1 MPTKKI
7 EIPQKVYQIKLTLL
21 GTSPPIW
28 RRLLVPA
35 DLTLEQLHDV
45 LQLAM
50 GWEDCHMHDFRIGQ
64 RRFGKPEPNDRFMGL
79 PGLGYGKL
87 RRRVDAAVGNERTAR
102 LFSVLG
108 RVGAKAV
115 YTYDFG
121 DGWEHAITVEKVLPP
136 EPGWAY
142 PACIDGKRHGPPE
155 DCGGIPG
162 FYNLL
167 EAVADSAHDQHEELR
182 DWLGGGFD
190 PEDFSVDEVNRRL
203 APLQRRRAS
212 H

>member
-1 MPTKKI
+1 MPATNAI
-7 EIPQKVYQIKLTLL
+7 EKSQEIYQIKITLL
-21 GTSPPIW
+21 GTDPPIW

-35 DLTLEQLHDV
+35 DLTLEQLHNV

-64 RRFGKPEPNDRFMGL
+64 QRYGAPDPMEQVFGGPRT
-79 PGLGYGKL
+79 
-87 RRRVDAAVGNERTAR
+87 ASERTAR

-121 DGWEHAITVEKVLPP
+121 DSWEHQIVLEKRLAP
-136 EPGWAY
+136 EPERAC
-142 PACIDGKRHGPPE
+142 PACLAGERHGPPE

-167 EAVADSAHDQHEELR
+167 EAISDPEHDQREELL
-182 DWLGGGFD
+182 DWLGDEFD
-190 PEDFSVDEVNRRL
+190 PEAFSVDEINRRL
-203 APLQRRRAS
+203 APLQRRRSKAVAGKK
-212 H
+212 